1 MKSYKLLAS
10 IILIIL
16 TFNILSGIIYS
27 IKAEYIENATE
38 NNISTELQNNITDET
53 EENTT
58 NNETVENTT
67 DNETS
72 NEIANNTT
80 ENTTNNTINNTIN
93 NTVENQ
99 IEENT
104 ISNEVNNTTNNVI
117 ENEQENE
124 ITTLSEDSNEIGVSY
139 QTHVEMEGWQ
149 DFVQN
154 GEMSGTEGKCYRLEA
169 IKINLLNAPT
179 DLNIKYQVHVEN
191 IGWQDWK
198 SNGEMAGTQGKAYRL
213 EGIKIRLESSQ
224 DYSIMYRVHVQN
236 LGWQDW
242 KTDGEMAGTQG
253 QALRLEAIQ
262 IKIVPKLKK
271 TQIDIESP
279 KNGQTFYYE
288 EQTSIKVTGWK
299 MSNLSNTK
307 IRAYIDGSEQPI
319 DNSLITYT
327 KRNDILSSVEGYGT
341 SIENPT
347 PGFEF
352 NIDITGFEAGTHTV
366 KVVLLTQDDEQLKEI
381 SKNFTI
387 DKSLHIK
394 YKSHVQTYGWQDYV
408 LDGNLSGTSGQ
419 SLRVEAMNIELLGA
433 PEDAKV
439 LYRTHVQNIG
449 WQNWVENGAMAGT
462 QGQSL
467 RIEAIEIKLENMND
481 YTVEY
486 QVHVQD
492 IGWTDWYIDGET
504 AGTIGRQKRI
514 EAIRIRLV
522 PKYKREYL
530 GIDVSQFN
538 YNVNWDLV
546 KRAGYE
552 FAMIRVGIRGY
563 GAAGNFREDSN
574 FRANIEGAKNA
585 GLKVGVYFVTQA
597 ITDAE
602 AIQEADWVYERI
614 KQYDID
620 YPVAI
625 DIEAPGLEDPSDIPR
640 TQNLDRNTRTR
651 LAKIFCQRIQSL
663 GYTPI
668 IYCNVDWATNY
679 LNMSELS
686 EYDTWIANYTYDI
699 NSKPNYN
706 GKYSM
711 WQYTNTG
718 FVNGISGRVDLNVCY
733 KNY

>member
-1 MKSYKLLAS
+1 MFCLLFS
-10 IILIIL
+10 
-16 TFNILSGIIYS
+16 
-27 IKAEYIENATE
+27 
-38 NNISTELQNNITDET
+38 
-53 EENTT
+53 
-58 NNETVENTT
+58 
-67 DNETS
+67 
-72 NEIANNTT
+72 
-80 ENTTNNTINNTIN
+80 
-93 NTVENQ
+93 
-99 IEENT
+99 
-104 ISNEVNNTTNNVI
+104 
-117 ENEQENE
+117 
-124 ITTLSEDSNEIGVSY
+124 
-139 QTHVEMEGWQ
+139 
-149 DFVQN
+149 
-154 GEMSGTEGKCYRLEA
+154 
-169 IKINLLNAPT
+169 
-179 DLNIKYQVHVEN
+179 
-191 IGWQDWK
+191 
-198 SNGEMAGTQGKAYRL
+198 
-213 EGIKIRLESSQ
+213 
-224 DYSIMYRVHVQN
+224 
-236 LGWQDW
+236 
-242 KTDGEMAGTQG
+242 
-253 QALRLEAIQ
+253 
-262 IKIVPKLKK
+262 
-271 TQIDIESP
+271 
-279 KNGQTFYYE
+279 
-288 EQTSIKVTGWK
+288 
-299 MSNLSNTK
+299 
-307 IRAYIDGSEQPI
+307 
-319 DNSLITYT
+319 
-327 KRNDILSSVEGYGT
+327 
-341 SIENPT
+341 
-347 PGFEF
+347 
-352 NIDITGFEAGTHTV
+352 
-366 KVVLLTQDDEQLKEI
+366 
-381 SKNFTI
+381 
-387 DKSLHIK
+387 
-394 YKSHVQTYGWQDYV
+394 
-408 LDGNLSGTSGQ
+408 
-419 SLRVEAMNIELLGA
+419 
-433 PEDAKV
+433 
-439 LYRTHVQNIG
+439 
-449 WQNWVENGAMAGT
+449 
-462 QGQSL
+462 

-663 GYTPI
+663 GYIPI